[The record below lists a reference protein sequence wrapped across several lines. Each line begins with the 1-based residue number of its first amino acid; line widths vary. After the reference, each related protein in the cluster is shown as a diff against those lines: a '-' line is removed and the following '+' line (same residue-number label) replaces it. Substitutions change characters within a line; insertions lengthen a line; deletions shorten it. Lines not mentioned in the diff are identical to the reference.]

1 MRIKC
6 GKWHCIGRREGL
18 NEVQSPTRR
27 HCHMRSTGPRRSNL
41 IISIQMTTAMW
52 MSLFALA
59 LPLAT
64 LSAGSKARTWQT
76 GTLMDVS
83 VNSVDSVHG
92 VNGII
97 NTTRIN
103 FWSYTLDA
111 GDRVYVGEHRSR
123 KPIQMEVNGPIQ
135 FAVEKDHIFI
145 LDHER
150 KEFRLNIIKTTLKTR

>member
-1 MRIKC
+1 M
-6 GKWHCIGRREGL
+6 
-18 NEVQSPTRR
+18 
-27 HCHMRSTGPRRSNL
+27 
-41 IISIQMTTAMW
+41 
-52 MSLFALA
+52 
-59 LPLAT
+59 
-64 LSAGSKARTWQT
+64 SAGSKARAWQT

-135 FAVEKDHIFI
+135 FAVEKDHIFV

>member
-1 MRIKC
+1 
-6 GKWHCIGRREGL
+6 
-18 NEVQSPTRR
+18 
-27 HCHMRSTGPRRSNL
+27 MRSTGPRRSNL
-41 IISIQMTTAMW
+41 LLFVQMTTARW
-52 MSLFALA
+52 MSLYALA
-59 LPLAT
+59 LSLVT
-64 LSAGSKARTWQT
+64 LSAESKARSWQT

-111 GDRVYVGEHRSR
+111 GDRVYVGERRSR
-123 KPIQMEVNGPIQ
+123 KPVQLEVNGPIQ

-150 KEFRLNIIKTTLKTR
+150 RSSGSISSRRL